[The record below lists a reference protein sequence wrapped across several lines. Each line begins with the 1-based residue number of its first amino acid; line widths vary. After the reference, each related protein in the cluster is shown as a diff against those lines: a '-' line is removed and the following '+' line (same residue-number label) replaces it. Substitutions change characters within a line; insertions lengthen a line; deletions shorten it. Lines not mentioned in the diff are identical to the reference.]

1 MITTSNK
8 SNKVLIVDDEPDI
21 VELLQYTFAKSG
33 YDVRTASNG
42 KDTITILHD
51 FMPQLVILD
60 VMMPDIDGIETCRQ
74 IRELPE
80 GKEVFV
86 MFLTAR
92 SEEFAEKA
100 AFDMGA
106 DTYITKPIK
115 PRALLS
121 RVAAIFKRLNSASSY
136 VSEVIVGDLTIN
148 RSNYIV
154 FQGRQ
159 KKVLPK
165 KEFELLYFFA
175 QNPNTVFSRE
185 ELLDTLWGTDVYVL
199 ARTVDVHM
207 SKLRDKIGEHYI
219 KTIKGI
225 GYKFEIPA

>member
-1 MITTSNK
+1 MFTLSNK
-8 SNKVLIVDDEPDI
+8 AHKVLIVDDEPDI
-21 VELLQYTFAKSG
+21 VELLQYTFVKSG
-33 YDVRTASNG
+33 YDVRTATSG
-42 KDTITILHD
+42 KSAIHIFEEFAPH
-51 FMPQLVILD
+51 LVILD
-60 VMMPDIDGIETCRQ
+60 VMMPEMDGIEACRQ
-74 IRELPE
+74 IRELPK
-80 GKEVFV
+80 GKKTFIL
-86 MFLTAR
+86 FLTAR

-106 DTYITKPIK
+106 DAYITKPIK

-121 RVAAIFKRLNSASSY
+121 RTAAIFKRLSAATSLSA
-136 VSEVIVGDLTIN
+136 EVIIGDLTIN

-154 FQGRQ
+154 VQGAE
-159 KKVLPK
+159 KKILPK

-185 ELLDTLWGTDVYVL
+185 ELLDKLWGTDVYVL

-207 SKLRDKIGEHYI
+207 SKLRDKIGEQYI

-225 GYKFEIPA
+225 GYKFEVPA